1 MEDVSAVP
9 LGVLLVT
16 RLTIDWDALLEE
28 HGKSIYWL
36 AQQLDI
42 PYASLHYMLHDNPR
56 AYNREFT
63 GGVLRLLGVDV
74 CYPFTLEDTSDERN
88 PPHDPTDGD
97 NPAGGRPG
105 A

>member
-1 MEDVSAVP
+1 M
-9 LGVLLVT
+9 T

-28 HGKSIYWL
+28 RGKSIYWL

-56 AYNREFT
+56 AYNREFV

-97 NPAGGRPG
+97 PPAGGRPG

>member
-1 MEDVSAVP
+1 M
-9 LGVLLVT
+9 T

-56 AYNREFT
+56 AYNREFVS
-63 GGVLRLLGVDV
+63 GVLRLLGVDV

-97 NPAGGRPG
+97 PPAGGRPR

>member
-1 MEDVSAVP
+1 M
-9 LGVLLVT
+9 T

-56 AYNREFT
+56 AYNREFV

-97 NPAGGRPG
+97 PPAGGRPG